1 MFFTDTH
8 VIVYARPMPRY
19 NPHFVV
25 NLSID
30 LRWPSPLRLRVICP
44 TLHCSRDRQPPPNSF
59 DLPDNLDPLSL
70 HCPGMFAPST
80 NIVSF
85 LSYQSLARNQP
96 MDMRKRVVLFLHNHT
111 IRPGE
116 FRKEF
121 HWESVR
127 CLKNLLWINNMPVLV
142 KSKTPW
148 YMKTLIT
155 WFWLFVVFKKYTI
168 GYCCKTVPL
177 LLGEGNLWLSTRT
190 SDNRSAAEKK
200 SNTKFK
206 RCLIVEY
213 CGIMID
219 NKI

>member
-1 MFFTDTH
+1 MLSFTLALCHDIIPILWLTW
-8 VIVYARPMPRY
+8 VLTSDGRLPYVYG
-19 NPHFVV
+19 
-25 NLSID
+25 LSVPLFTVAGID
-30 LRWPSPLRLRVICP
+30 N
-44 TLHCSRDRQPPPNSF
+44 PPPTRLIS
-59 DLPDNLDPLSL
+59 PIIRTPLSL

-96 MDMRKRVVLFLHNHT
+96 MDMRKRVVLFLHNQT

-213 CGIMID
+213 CVIMID

>member
-1 MFFTDTH
+1 
-8 VIVYARPMPRY
+8 
-19 NPHFVV
+19 
-25 NLSID
+25 
-30 LRWPSPLRLRVICP
+30 
-44 TLHCSRDRQPPPNSF
+44 
-59 DLPDNLDPLSL
+59 
-70 HCPGMFAPST
+70 MFAPST

-96 MDMRKRVVLFLHNHT
+96 MDMRKRVVLFLHNQT

-155 WFWLFVVFKKYTI
+155 WFWLFVAFKKYTI